1 MAAIVLKDVHLTL
14 NSVDLSSDVQQI
26 SFDRVKDTPQSTAMG
41 DNSHEYLAD
50 GLKNST
56 MTVTF
61 RGDYD
66 AAAVD
71 ASLDVMYD
79 LTAPFAFVLR
89 PDSAAKGVNN
99 PEFTGST
106 ILQNYGPISGSV
118 GDQATVAASLQNTGD
133 VTRAVA

>member
-1 MAAIVLKDVHLTL
+1 MALVLKNVHLTV
-14 NSVDLSSDVQQI
+14 NSVDLSASIQQI

-41 DNSHEYLAD
+41 DDSHEYLAD

-61 RGDYD
+61 RQDY
-66 AAAVD
+66 AAGTVD

-79 LTAPFAFVLR
+79 LTAAFAYVLR
-89 PDSAAKGVNN
+89 PDAAVKGVNN
-99 PEFTGST
+99 PEFTGNT
-106 ILQNYGPISGSV
+106 ILQTYNAVGGSV
-118 GDQATVAASLQNTGD
+118 GDQAQTSATFQNTAD